1 LIRVD
6 DSSKISDGHLASVK
20 LISSFLN
27 AVLSVSSENV
37 VKVSESILGEDNE
50 SAEMTTWSELE

>member
-1 LIRVD
+1 
-6 DSSKISDGHLASVK
+6 
-20 LISSFLN
+20 LISSLLN

>member
-20 LISSFLN
+20 LISSLLN